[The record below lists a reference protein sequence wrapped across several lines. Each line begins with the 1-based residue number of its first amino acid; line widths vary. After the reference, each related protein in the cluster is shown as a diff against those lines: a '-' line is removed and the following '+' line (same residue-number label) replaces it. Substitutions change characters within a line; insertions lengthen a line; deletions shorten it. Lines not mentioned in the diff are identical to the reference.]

1 MPQMAPLMWLYLY
14 CFFLL
19 SLIVFMSIN
28 YFIKPYQKV
37 DLSANSLSIPPQSTW
52 KL

>member
-14 CFFLL
+14 SFFLL
-19 SLIVFMSIN
+19 SLIIFMSIN
-28 YFIKPYQKV
+28 YFIKPYEKI
-37 DLSANSLSIPPQSTW
+37 DTKADSLSLPVQPIW